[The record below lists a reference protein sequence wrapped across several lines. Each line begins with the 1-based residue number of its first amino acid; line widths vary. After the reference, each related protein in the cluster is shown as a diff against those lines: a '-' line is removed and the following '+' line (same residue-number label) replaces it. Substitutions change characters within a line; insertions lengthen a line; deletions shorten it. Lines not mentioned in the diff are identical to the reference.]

1 MIEKPGTQRVSFAD
15 GRFDLMETMAFDPVE
30 GVPLLDFHMKRLETS
45 ARTLGFSFDRHSAR
59 NELQAATF
67 RVRERS
73 RVRMMVSN
81 RGNMAIE
88 VRAYRTW
95 PQAIMPVAIVPR
107 PVAAD
112 DPRLLHKTTDRSFYR
127 EALAR
132 GGTFE
137 VLLTDAEGYLTEG
150 CFSSIF
156 VERGERLVTPPLSRG
171 LLPGV
176 LRQSL
181 IDLGEAVEGDLK
193 PIDLE
198 KGFYIGNAARGMVA
212 ATLVVR

>member
-1 MIEKPGTQRVSFAD
+1 VSFGD
-15 GRFDLMETMAFDPVE
+15 GRYDLMETMAFDPVE
-30 GVPLLDFHMKRLETS
+30 GVPLLDFHMKRLESS
-45 ARTLGFSFDRHSAR
+45 ARTLGFTFDRHAAR

-67 RVRERS
+67 RVRVRS
-73 RVRMMVSN
+73 RVRMMISS

-95 PQAIMPVAIVPR
+95 PQAIVPVAIVPR
-107 PVAAD
+107 PVPAD
-112 DPRLLHKTTDRSFYR
+112 DPRLLHKTTDRDFYR
-127 EALAR
+127 DVLTR

-137 VLLTDAEGYLTEG
+137 VLMTDHEGYLTEG
-150 CFSSIF
+150 CFSSLF
-156 VERGERLVTPPLSRG
+156 VERNDRLVTPPLSRG

-181 IDLGEAVEGDLK
+181 LDMGEAVEGDLR
-193 PIDLE
+193 PHDLE

-212 ATLVVR
+212 ATLQG